1 MGNKDINEATKEAI
15 YIALLQ
21 LMKKRDFQKITI
33 TDTTKRAGVSR
44 MAFYRN
50 FQSKG
55 EILTN
60 RLDELFKEY
69 YEEILSKEVPSPYD
83 FSVSFFIYFRNHNQL
98 IKAMLQAQLHTEL
111 IPKFNQYLENIY
123 TDIYKN
129 RSINSY
135 EIKFLVGG
143 ILNILISWIESNMKE
158 SNEDMAKIIERFE
171 TQNNLR

>member
-21 LMKKRDFQKITI
+21 LMKKKDFEKITI
-33 TDTTKRAGVSR
+33 TDITKRAGVSR

-50 FQSKG
+50 FQRKG

-69 YEEILSKEVPSPYD
+69 YEEILLKEVPSTYD
-83 FSVSFFIYFRNHNQL
+83 FAVSFFIYFRNHNHL
-98 IKAMLQAQLHTEL
+98 IKAMIQAQLHIEL

-123 TDIYKN
+123 MNIYKN
-129 RSINSY
+129 QSRNSY

-143 ILNILISWIESNMKE
+143 ILNILISWIESDMKE
-158 SNEDMAKIIERFE
+158 SNEDMAKVIERFE
-171 TQNNLR
+171 AQPNLR